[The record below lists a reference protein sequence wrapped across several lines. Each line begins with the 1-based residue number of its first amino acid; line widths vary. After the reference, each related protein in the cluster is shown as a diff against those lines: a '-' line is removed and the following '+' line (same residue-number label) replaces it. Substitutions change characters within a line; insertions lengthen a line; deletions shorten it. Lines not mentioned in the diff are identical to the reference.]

1 MQQVSC
7 QKGSSSYIAWSGWNL
22 AKLIPLSQHFLVT
35 RTICG
40 LGMRLGNLIQLHV
53 DDYTT
58 RLQRFCSIL
67 SAECLTLWASQWNCS
82 TISPGCGISCEDSTW
97 KCSNW
102 KWKYS
107 AGNAWDW
114 PNGMA
119 IARLGHTGACA
130 LGFAPQVQAHLKTR
144 TLLCY
149 MVDPIWWPEGRQ
161 ASCRKLLLHWPYHQ
175 LLSKQE
181 E

>member
-1 MQQVSC
+1 MKPSKINTTFSAFPCNTYNLWFGNETRQPNSAARWWLYYPIAAFLQHLVSRV
-7 QKGSSSYIAWSGWNL
+7 SHI
-22 AKLIPLSQHFLVT
+22 
-35 RTICG
+35 
-40 LGMRLGNLIQLHV
+40 
-53 DDYTT
+53 
-58 RLQRFCSIL
+58 
-67 SAECLTLWASQWNCS
+67 LTLWASQWNCS